1 MTLPDVDSLSNYG
14 GALSDYFP
22 VEDPTTDRAAA
33 AANQGYASAA
43 AATHTI
49 GRSWVRFV
57 TSATAPALTTV
68 NSNDAVWGNAI
79 GVLPV
84 LARVSAGLFTITWP
98 ATVIDE
104 LGATHTINLRRAEI
118 MAEGGTLIPVQCTVT
133 AANVVTVYVF
143 TTAGAASDQ
152 AGTTLHLQAY

>member
-1 MTLPDVDSLSNYG
+1 MTLPDVDSLSVYG
-14 GALSDYFP
+14 GALNDYFP
-22 VEDPTTDRAAA
+22 VEDPSTDRAAA
-33 AANQGYASAA
+33 AANQGYASTA
-43 AATHTI
+43 AATHTV
-49 GRSWVRFV
+49 GRAWVRFV
-57 TSATAPALTTV
+57 TSATTPALTIV
-68 NSNDAVWGNAI
+68 NSNDSVWGNAI

-84 LARVSAGLFTITWP
+84 LARVSAGVFTVTWP
-98 ATVIDE
+98 ATIIDE

-118 MAEGGTLIPVQCTVT
+118 MAEGATLIPVQCSAT